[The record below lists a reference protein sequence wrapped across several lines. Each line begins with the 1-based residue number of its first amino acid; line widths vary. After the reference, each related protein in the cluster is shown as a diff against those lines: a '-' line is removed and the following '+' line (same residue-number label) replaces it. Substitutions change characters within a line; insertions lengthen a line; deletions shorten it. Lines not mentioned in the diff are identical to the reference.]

1 MFLDCLALGDFLEF
15 VGFELLGALSCYQRA
30 IFLEFFRLDK
40 VSSSSRGQGMVSGA
54 LGGFRS
60 LLADT
65 HLTPCPDRGAG
76 SHFRGITEWL
86 WAFQRF
92 FSMGDAVWEQSI
104 CFLSASEVQDL
115 LKNRFVRS
123 LDSAQQGEIQRL
135 WGAFIV
141 QPRRWKLINSEP
153 WACTAFIYQRAALI
167 PNQRPFVL
175 GPCDGFMT
183 ANDAQKTSA
192 LSLLPDFR

>member
-1 MFLDCLALGDFLEF
+1 M
-15 VGFELLGALSCYQRA
+15 Q
-30 IFLEFFRLDK
+30 
-40 VSSSSRGQGMVSGA
+40 
-54 LGGFRS
+54 
-60 LLADT
+60 
-65 HLTPCPDRGAG
+65 
-76 SHFRGITEWL
+76 L
-86 WAFQRF
+86 WAGNGVWSSGRFQIPRCWHALDSRPDEGLDPLPEKQRSDF
-92 FSMGDAVWEQSI
+92 EPFWAFSMGDTLWEQSI

-141 QPRRWKLINSEP
+141 QPRRWKLINTEP
-153 WACTAFIYQRAALI
+153 SAWTAFIYQRAALI

-183 ANDAQKTSA
+183 ANDAQQTSA